1 VYGIPE
7 HAASFALKSTQ
18 GASADAF
25 TDPYRLYTL
34 DVFEHA
40 VDVPMALYGAIP
52 FAISHSPAV
61 TSGAFWWNPSETF
74 VDVYTNS
81 SSSSSSSSSS
91 GSSSSAV
98 DAKGNSVRWMS
109 ESGVVDVM
117 LLPGPTPADV
127 FKQVKNDVTQHVS
140 KLISTC
146 LQQVLTMK

>member
-18 GASADAF
+18 GSTATADSF

-52 FAISHSPAV
+52 FAVSHSPAI

-81 SSSSSSSSSS
+81 SSSSSGSSSSSS
-91 GSSSSAV
+91 GSSAV
-98 DAKGNSVRWMS
+98 DAQGNSVRWMS
-109 ESGVVDVM
+109 ESGVVDIM

-127 FKQVKNDVTQHVS
+127 FKQVKWHA
-140 KLISTC
+140 TC
-146 LQQVLTMK
+146 SCS